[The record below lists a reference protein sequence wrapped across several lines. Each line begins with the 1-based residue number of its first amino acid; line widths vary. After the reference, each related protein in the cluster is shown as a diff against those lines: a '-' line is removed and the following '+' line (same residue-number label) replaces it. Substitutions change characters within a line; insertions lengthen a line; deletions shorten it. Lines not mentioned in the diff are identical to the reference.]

1 MEEREQKIS
10 EILKGKTYDVYWF
23 LLTHNESGIREI
35 QRELKFPSPSTVT
48 YHMNKLIQAGLVKK
62 TRNDKYIVDDIVKN
76 GYLGLYIKI
85 GGRMIP
91 RIVTY
96 ISLFASGIFFYA
108 ILIIFRYNLRFY
120 VEDVIFFIFMIIAII
135 IFCYEGYNIW
145 NSKPR

>member
-96 ISLFASGIFFYA
+96 ISL
-108 ILIIFRYNLRFY
+108 
-120 VEDVIFFIFMIIAII
+120 
-135 IFCYEGYNIW
+135 
-145 NSKPR
+145 